1 MSERND
7 VLQAVLLSTTP
18 PTGEQER
25 RFCELLRAR
34 YGREIAL
41 TWKESEDYPHGFRLM
56 VGEDLFDWSVDGRL
70 RQLRKAVEKSGK
82 GSWYQGYSF
91 YENRP
96 RKRGDAVC

>member
-41 TWKESEDYPHGFRLM
+41 TWQESE
-56 VGEDLFDWSVDGRL
+56 
-70 RQLRKAVEKSGK
+70 VEL
-82 GSWYQGYSF
+82 Q
-91 YENRP
+91 
-96 RKRGDAVC
+96 